1 MVQITEVNCCP
12 VSISGDFFELLIFS
26 HNLSKETLEKLQIKI
41 GEMINGFE
49 ISNVVMNGE
58 VGLINIKTRNEV
70 VHQVLCVINNIEGI
84 TGTKQVG
91 PVLPVLSKRDYAI
104 PFRTAKEMEEY
115 ACGKEQNLW
124 ELAIVYECARSDW
137 TVKDI
142 MDYMKMIVS
151 VMRLSINDASTHD
164 LEGTRLIKEES
175 WAARKVIEEGMTL
188 NMGILSKSVSWA
200 LGVMETSSSMGRIV
214 AAPTA
219 GSSGVLPGAILGGAE
234 ALGLGVN
241 EAIKAML
248 AAGIIGVFISE
259 MATFAAEECG
269 CQAECGAASA
279 MAAAGLVQLAG
290 GSARQAIAGASL
302 ALQNLLGLVC
312 DPVAGRVE
320 IPCVGRNVM
329 AVANAVTSANLVL
342 AGFDPVI
349 PLDEVIQAMYSVG
362 SMLPRELRCTGKGG
376 LCVTPTAQNK
386 KEKFTH

>member
-1 MVQITEVNCCP
+1 MA
-12 VSISGDFFELLIFS
+12 L
-26 HNLSKETLEKLQIKI
+26 
-41 GEMINGFE
+41 
-49 ISNVVMNGE
+49 
-58 VGLINIKTRNEV
+58 
-70 VHQVLCVINNIEGI
+70 
-84 TGTKQVG
+84 
-91 PVLPVLSKRDYAI
+91 
-104 PFRTAKEMEEY
+104 Y
-115 ACGKEQNLW
+115 ACGKEQKLW
-124 ELAIVYECARSDW
+124 ELAIVYECARSGW
-137 TVKDI
+137 TVEDI
-142 MDYMKMIVS
+142 LDYMKMIVS
-151 VMRLSINDASTHD
+151 VMRRSINDASSQDLKGTH
-164 LEGTRLIKEES
+164 LIKEES
-175 WAARKVIEEGMTL
+175 WAAREVIEEGMAL

-219 GSSGVLPGAILGGAE
+219 GSAGVLPGAILGGAE
-234 ALGLGVN
+234 ALGLDVD
-241 EAIKAML
+241 EAVKAML
-248 AAGIIGVFISE
+248 AAGMIGVFISE

-290 GSARQAIAGASL
+290 GSASQAIAGASL

-342 AGFDPVI
+342 ACFDPVI

-376 LCVTPTAQNK
+376 LCVTPTAQSK
-386 KEKFTH
+386 KQEFTH